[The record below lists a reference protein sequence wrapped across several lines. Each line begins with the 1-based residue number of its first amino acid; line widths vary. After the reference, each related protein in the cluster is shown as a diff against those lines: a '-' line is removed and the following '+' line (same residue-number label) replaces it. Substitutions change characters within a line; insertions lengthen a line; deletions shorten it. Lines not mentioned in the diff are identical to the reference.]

1 MGYLWNYHLYVIY
14 LAVAQCEEFKQK
26 YIEEQKKR
34 KKLFNEVQE
43 AKGMF
48 IVQSL
53 KLMHF

>member
-1 MGYLWNYHLYVIY
+1 MYVFYLP
-14 LAVAQCEEFKQK
+14 VAQCEEFKQK

-48 IVQSL
+48 ILYSS
-53 KLMHF
+53 KLMHY